1 MNAVKML
8 EDWVKRINPKAE
20 ILKSDSRCGK
30 CYAVTY
36 QGLLLT
42 DFLLISE
49 LKQFLLGVFNA
60 QSFLDNLNNKNL

>member
-42 DFLLISE
+42 DFLPISE
-49 LKQFLLGVFNA
+49 LKQFLYSRRIYRTAILLGR
-60 QSFLDNLNNKNL
+60 QL